1 VYQPPV
7 KSLCGQVHTPA
18 LICVVWEQGTTPG
31 DHPTYVIVSAFK
43 QCSKVEYI
51 KEVDM
56 HYSQTGSEL
65 IRLDTKNCRVME
77 TVVYLVC
84 QVVASF
90 SVLAQPT
97 VTQGVVPLAPVVPS
111 THHHGST

>member
-1 VYQPPV
+1 MYQPPV

-84 QVVASF
+84 ISAASF
-90 SVLAQPT
+90 TVLAQPA
-97 VTQGVVPLAPVVPS
+97 VAQGANTTLPLTYP
-111 THHHGST
+111 G